1 MYNGEGFMSDEDA
14 KKIMMEAN
22 TDDFNTMRH
31 MLSTIEMKIMQ
42 LDPMKQRSFYK
53 PLQNFIYEA
62 WSDACDSENEFLFKG
77 DTGNVG

>member
-42 LDPMKQRSFYK
+42 LDPMKQREFYK
-53 PLQNFIYEA
+53 PLRNIIYEA
-62 WSDACDSENEFLFKG
+62 CSDACDSENEFLFK
-77 DTGNVG
+77 T